1 MKKSFN
7 SSKGIT
13 LFIAVTIMA
22 ILLFISFAVVNISIK
37 STLFASAGR
46 DSQLAFYAADA
57 GLDCAI
63 YWDSKFEPSK
73 FSVNGSTI
81 SCGGTTITSGSDIL
95 GTSTDALIGVGG
107 VSSSDVVWFDDN
119 APAGVVPDP
128 FSWQIVSPPGP
139 DSGIRYGLLDNAAG
153 THQHYFDNSPTTLP
167 VGVGDNMIV
176 SVYLDPTYPPSEL
189 MIQWNNGIGADGG
202 WAHRAYWGSNSI
214 NWGTDGTGSRRYM
227 GILPPLGGWRRL
239 VIPASQVDLEG
250 TTVKGFAFTLYN
262 GKGYVDRV
270 GKSVSSG
277 GGSVSN
283 SVFGFKLDEGQNST
297 EACAIVTV
305 TKDSSGQTYIKSRG
319 YNTCDLN
326 NARRI
331 ERGVE
336 VIY

>member
-73 FSVNGSTI
+73 FAVNGSTI
-81 SCGGTTITSGSDIL
+81 SCGGTTITPGDSIL
-95 GTSTDALIGVGG
+95 GTSTPVSIGAGG
-107 VSSSDVVWFDDN
+107 SSSSDVIWFDDN
-119 APAGVVPDP
+119 APSGVPDP
-128 FSWQIVSPPGP
+128 FSWQTVSPPGP
-139 DSGIRYGLLDNAAG
+139 DSGSRYDLLDDLSG
-153 THQHYFDNSPTTLP
+153 THQQYFDNSPTTLP

-189 MIQWNNGIGADGG
+189 MIQWNNGIGSDGG

-214 NWGTDGTGSRRYM
+214 NWGIDGTGSRRYM
-227 GILPPLGGWRRL
+227 DILPPLGGWRRL
-239 VIPASQVDLEG
+239 IIPASQVDLEG
-250 TTVKGFAFTLYN
+250 TTVKGFAFTLYD

-336 VIY
+336 VTY